1 MEEAALSASEPIAP
15 SDLVVEPE
23 AAESAEGPIAGVTSD
38 NWADLSEEA
47 TALAAAEL
55 EEQGSVLDGDNLGV
69 GGAASC
75 APDDE
80 AAEGEDLAESRF
92 NALTL
97 LEPPKEEEVEPS
109 TEDLFALLQSDP
121 AEEPAEAPLESD
133 SVPPASE
140 IATSNTAA
148 VNTETIE
155 ESLAALDL
163 EPKEE
168 VDFEAEQLR
177 ACC

>member
-1 MEEAALSASEPIAP
+1 MVPEDQQEEAALSASDPIAP
-15 SDLVVEPE
+15 SDPVVEPE
-23 AAESAEGPIAGVTSD
+23 AAESAEGAIAGVTSD
-38 NWADLSEEA
+38 NWADISEEA
-47 TALAAAEL
+47 TALAAAGL
-55 EEQGSVLDGDNLGV
+55 EEELASELPDTDNLGV

-80 AAEGEDLAESRF
+80 AAEGEELAQSRF

-121 AEEPAEAPLESD
+121 AEEPAEAPLEAE

-140 IATSNTAA
+140 IETSNSAA
-148 VNTETIE
+148 VNTETT
-155 ESLAALDL
+155 
-163 EPKEE
+163 
-168 VDFEAEQLR
+168 Q
-177 ACC
+177 